1 LEVLILIGDNIK
13 FYRKK
18 NQLTQD
24 DIAEACNV
32 TRQAVSKW
40 ENGKTQPDIQTLSM
54 LASTLEVS
62 EEDLIYGPSDS
73 EKKTLTK
80 IKENTTV
87 EKTVDVGA
95 TVGTALA
102 VVLSYVKWKSIGWA
116 ILHGCLGWVYII
128 YYAIRYG
135 M

>member
-1 LEVLILIGDNIK
+1 MIGDNIK

-24 DIAEACNV
+24 DIAAACNV

-102 VVLSYVKWKSIGWA
+102 VVLSYVKWKAAFGSGIQRGGGRKLKA
-116 ILHGCLGWVYII
+116 DG
-128 YYAIRYG
+128 
-135 M
+135 

>member
-1 LEVLILIGDNIK
+1 MIGDNIK

-54 LASTLEVS
+54 LASTLEVL